1 MASKYTTDCNI
12 IITSIKIKA
21 ERGLEGRPQRPG
33 RKLAEAL
40 KENEI
45 DG

>member
-12 IITSIKIKA
+12 IITSIKKS
-21 ERGLEGRPQRPG
+21 EKGLEGRPQRPG
-33 RKLAEAL
+33 RKLAEVL